1 MQKSQLQKRF
11 NNQNKMAIDI
21 ALIQKLRT
29 QTGAGLADVKE
40 ALETSNGDMDKAI
53 EFLRGKG
60 AKAAAKRADRE
71 TNEGLVHAYIHSN
84 NMVGALVALGC
95 ETDFVSR
102 NESFKLLANDIGM
115 HIVASSPLYVK
126 QEQIPADEIEKKK
139 AEFIAEL
146 TAEGKPAE
154 MIEKIVEGKLNK
166 WFSEVCLLNQQYVK
180 NDEITVQELL
190 NEKIGTMGEKIEV
203 VNFSRIEI

>member
-1 MQKSQLQKRF
+1 
-11 NNQNKMAIDI
+11 MAVDI
-21 ALIQKLRT
+21 ALIQKLRA

-40 ALETSNGDMDKAI
+40 ALESSNGDMEAAI

-71 TNEGLVHAYIHSN
+71 TNEGLVHAYIHTN
-84 NMVGALVALGC
+84 GMVGALVALGC

-102 NESFKLLANDIGM
+102 NESFKQLANDIGM

-126 QEQIPADEIEKKK
+126 QEQIPSSEIEKKK
-139 AEFIAEL
+139 ADFTVEL
-146 TAEGKPAE
+146 TTEGKPTE
-154 MIEKIVEGKLNK
+154 MIEQIVEGKLIK

-180 NDEITVQELL
+180 NDEITIQELL

-203 VNFSRIEI
+203 VNFSRLEI